1 MRLISRLMIAGAA
14 AAILTGQASSQQ
26 PDSQILPR
34 STEFQKIGENQL
46 AAGNFKEAEDALE
59 TALAVDPRNRAAFVD
74 MGRVALHQKL
84 FGKSI
89 RLTNKA
95 LQLEPND
102 VDAIAVQGEA
112 MVELGALPRA
122 KANLA
127 KLQHLCPSGCAQL
140 SSLNEAITRGPAVAS
155 AKTPE
160 SPKAN

>member
-14 AAILTGQASSQQ
+14 AAILTGAAWSQQ
-26 PDSQILPR
+26 PDSQILSR
-34 STEFQKIGENQL
+34 STEFQKIGEKQL

-140 SSLNEAITRGPAVAS
+140 SSRTEAITRGPAVAS